1 MAKDSQEEPGKDM
14 LGEKQ
19 GARQALGRAGDTS
32 EVDRIGKWLE
42 NVVEVTLC
50 PKSKLHHPNQKKNR
64 VIVIQRYTIFGWV
77 SFFSQVGI

>member
-1 MAKDSQEEPGKDM
+1 MAKDSQEEPGEDM

-19 GARQALGRAGDTS
+19 LARQELGRAGDAS

-42 NVVEVTLC
+42 NAVEATLC

-64 VIVIQRYTIFGWV
+64 IITIQRHTIFRWV
-77 SFFSQVGI
+77 SSFS